1 MSTTGLRVTFLL
13 QYLTFIS
20 ENLKRLV
27 LYTNFDEAARR
38 QSWSEKTDVIALYMD
53 SESSGEVKNLLSLV
67 VYLLWTFPQILNAL
81 NLRN

>member
-38 QSWSEKTDVIALYMD
+38 LSWSEKIDVIALYMD

-81 NLRN
+81 NLKN

>member
-81 NLRN
+81 NLKN